1 MECLNGYTTE
11 YIGMGILVLFENGE
25 IANVNGDTLDNLMR
39 EKEVVAF
46 HRSEG
51 WVLIG
56 SDPIRGAQQP
66 LTRLGNR
73 RDDFPLNLAKP

>member
-1 MECLNGYTTE
+1 
-11 YIGMGILVLFENGE
+11 MGIFVIFENGE
-25 IANVNGDTLDNLMR
+25 IGNVNGDTLDNLMR

-56 SDPIRGAQQP
+56 SDPIRSAQQP
-66 LTRLGNR
+66 LTRSGNR
-73 RDDFPLNLAKP
+73 QDDLPS

>member
-1 MECLNGYTTE
+1 MECLNGYTME

-66 LTRLGNR
+66 LTRSGNR
-73 RDDFPLNLAKP
+73 RSDILFKKPKP